1 MKQIVAIIVSVFIFA
16 AFIAYAENAATP
28 KAESPAP
35 ADSNTWRTSEK
46 HLKNIKQLTFGGEN
60 AEAYFSHD
68 AKQLTFQS
76 SAPPASCDQIYVMN
90 SDGSGRRLVSTGK
103 GRTTCSFIQ
112 PDGKRII
119 YASTHAA
126 DSACPPSPDYSM
138 GYVWALYPG
147 YEIYSVNPDGSD
159 LKNISNSPRYD
170 AEAVYSP
177 DGKKIVFTSLRSGDL
192 EIYTMNPDGSDLKQL
207 THEMG
212 YDGGP
217 FFSYDGTKIIYR
229 ASRPKTAKDSTDYQS
244 LLAKDMIR
252 PSELEIWIMN
262 ADGSDK
268 RQVTHLGKAN
278 FAPYLHPDGKRLVFC
293 SNHEGNPREFDIYM
307 INVDGTGLERLTF
320 NPSFDGFPMWSHDG
334 KKFVF
339 CSNRDNEHEGETNVF
354 IADWID

>member
-35 ADSNTWRTSEK
+35 ADSNSWRTSEK

-212 YDGGP
+212 YDG
-217 FFSYDGTKIIYR
+217 
-229 ASRPKTAKDSTDYQS
+229 
-244 LLAKDMIR
+244 
-252 PSELEIWIMN
+252 
-262 ADGSDK
+262 
-268 RQVTHLGKAN
+268 
-278 FAPYLHPDGKRLVFC
+278 
-293 SNHEGNPREFDIYM
+293 
-307 INVDGTGLERLTF
+307 
-320 NPSFDGFPMWSHDG
+320 
-334 KKFVF
+334 
-339 CSNRDNEHEGETNVF
+339 
-354 IADWID
+354 